1 MQMSLLLRQKLPDFP
16 WDALA
21 PYGVIARAHPHGAI
35 DLSVGTPVD
44 DTPEFIQRAFR
55 EASNAPGYP
64 LTAGTPDLRS
74 AIDTWVRKNL
84 GATGELGVLPIIGS
98 KEFVA
103 WLPSLIEAKEVLYP
117 KIAYPTY
124 LVGALL
130 AQAQASAVDI
140 DATTWPQATMAWINS
155 PANPTGRVH
164 SESELQ
170 AAIKWAREKKA
181 ILVSDECYLEFG
193 DTKVPTSILKY
204 TGGDNKNLLAVF
216 SLSKRSSMA
225 GYRAAFIVGDPDLI
239 ARILEVRKHAGM
251 MVPLPIQAAMVAA
264 LSDADHVAEQR
275 QRYNK
280 RRALLAP
287 VLESAGFTIEHS
299 EAGLYIW
306 ATRGQSAWES
316 VQWLAELGILA
327 TPGIFYGQAGQ
338 SHIRIALTATDK
350 QIAEAAKRISQYLT
364 QESEKQVGKNH

>member
-1 MQMSLLLRQKLPDFP
+1 LRQKLPDFP

-21 PYGVIARAHPHGAI
+21 PYGAIARKHPEGAI

-44 DTPEFIQRAFR
+44 DTPKFIQQAMQDG
-55 EASNAPGYP
+55 SNSPGYP
-64 LTAGTPDLRS
+64 LTAGTTQLRE
-74 AIDTWVRKNL
+74 AIEKWARKNL
-84 GATGELGVLPIIGS
+84 GATGDFGVLPIIGS

-103 WLPSLIEAKEVLYP
+103 WLPSLIEAKHVLYP

-130 AQAQASAVDI
+130 AQAQATAVEI
-140 DATTWPQATMAWINS
+140 DASTWPRAEMAWINS

-164 SESELQ
+164 SESEMQ
-170 AAIKWAREKKA
+170 AAINWARDNQA

-193 DTKVPTSILKY
+193 DTKVPTSILKISA
-204 TGGDNKNLLAVF
+204 GDNKNILGVF

-239 ARILEVRKHAGM
+239 AHILEVRKHAGM

-264 LSDADHVAEQR
+264 LSDSDHVAEQR
-275 QRYNK
+275 DRYNK

-287 VLESAGFTIEHS
+287 ALRAAGFNIEHS

-306 ATRGQSAWES
+306 ATRAESAWES
-316 VQWLAELGILA
+316 VQWLADLGILA

-338 SHIRIALTATDK
+338 SHIRIALTATDA
-350 QIAEAAKRISQYLT
+350 QIAEAAKRIYA
-364 QESEKQVGKNH
+364 SEAKDSDA